1 VTVTYTITPSI
12 GGCPGTPFTAN
23 VTVNPTPTPTI
34 TSSNAD
40 MCANA
45 SPRALAATP
54 SGGTFSGSGV
64 VGSTFDPAVAGV
76 GTHTITYSIT
86 VAGCPGSVTQTITV
100 KALPVITMPSAAS
113 FCLNASCTNLVA
125 TPSGGNWSGT
135 GVVGSQFCPS
145 TAGVGNHTLTYSYT
159 DVASGCTNTG
169 TVIMTVNALP
179 VVTITSSSAPICVN
193 ASARALTATPV
204 GGTFSGTGVSGSSFN
219 PAAAGVGTHVITY
232 SYTDAGTGCSN
243 TATQTI
249 IVQDIPTVTITSSNA
264 PLCVSAGC
272 RTLSG
277 SPAGGTF
284 SGTGVSGTQFCPAT
298 AGVGNHT
305 ITYTYTDANG
315 CTNTATQTIT
325 VNALPSVSIT
335 SSSADMCSADAP
347 RNLTAS
353 PTGGAFSGP
362 GVLGSVFNPT
372 IAGAGTHTIT
382 YTYTDINGCTNS
394 TTQTI
399 IVIQSPNFVV
409 SSWTNPTTCG
419 ATDGTIILSGL
430 TPSTT
435 YNVSYNRN
443 GVPVAAVAYT
453 TNGSGILT
461 ITGLNA
467 ASYTNITVQF
477 AGVCSATVA
486 TGVTLNDPST
496 PSPTITSSNAPMC
509 INSSTRT
516 LTATPIGGTFSGP
529 GVSGS
534 TFDPAVAGVGT
545 HIITYSI
552 TVSGC
557 TGTTTQSITVNALPV
572 IVINQPDT
580 TCINDACISITA
592 TPSGGTWSGTGV
604 SGSTFCP
611 SIAGVGTHTLTYNY
625 TSPSTGCSNLLTTTA
640 TVEALPVLSITPV
653 SAQCIN
659 GTTTTLVG
667 SPAGGTFSGPG
678 VSANVFNPATAG
690 VGIHTITYSYTNP
703 TTGCS
708 NTTTTSITVN
718 ATPTVTINSSNAPL
732 CINASS
738 RTLVGSP
745 SGGSFSGPGV
755 TGSIFDPATAGV
767 GNHRILYVITNA
779 NGCTDSATQTITV
792 NALPTVT
799 ITSSNADMC
808 SLDVARNLSATP
820 VGGTFSGAG
829 VVGNVFNPSIAGV
842 GTHTIT
848 YTYTDANGCSNS
860 TTQTIIVN
868 LSPTASILTSSNP
881 TSCGSATGTITL
893 TGLTASTSYTVSY
906 NQNGV
911 PQGPFTISSNGS
923 GVLVIPNLT
932 AGSYSNI
939 TLSVGS
945 GCSAIVNGSASL
957 SDPSAPTPSFTSPN
971 TDMCINSSNRNLTA
985 SPSGGTFSGPG
996 VSGSTFNPLVAGPGN
1011 HTITYTLVV
1020 AGCTGTATQTIQVNA
1035 LPVISITPITPKCV
1049 NSACV
1054 SLVATPAG
1062 GIWSGV
1068 GVSGNTFCPSTAGIG
1083 THTLHYTYT
1092 NPSTGCTND
1101 STTVISVLALPTVTI
1116 TSSGSPICVNV
1127 APRALSATPSG
1138 GTFSGS
1144 GVIGN
1149 TFDPSVAGVGTH
1161 TITYTYTDGSGCTN
1175 STTQNILVNSTT
1187 IANITSS
1194 NAAMCLNVACRTL
1207 TATPVGGTFYGPGVS
1222 GNQFCPSIAGAGNH
1236 TIIYSFTNPN
1246 GCTDSAFQNILVNP
1260 LPSVDAGN
1268 STTVCPG
1275 TSTFIGGTPTAGG
1288 TSPFTYNW
1296 SPATNLNLTNI
1307 SNPTLTAV
1315 TTGSVLY
1322 TVTVTD
1328 NNTCTN
1334 TDTVRIFVP
1343 TQITIAATINNV
1355 TCNGAL
1361 NGSISTTVTGG
1372 TAPYIYNWSN
1382 GATTAT
1388 IGSLQAGTYTVTV
1401 SSSINACSATATYI
1415 ITQPTKVTV
1424 SHTTTPVSCFGGN
1437 NGTATLTPSGGTR
1450 PYTYLWSNGG
1460 TSSSLSSLIAGTYY
1474 ATVTDSNGCQAFD
1487 TLMVTQPTLLT
1498 LAKDSRDITCNGLC
1512 NGFIN
1517 VITSGGTVPYT
1528 YSWNSGQT
1536 TEDIASLCVGIYNIT
1551 VTDFN
1556 GCTATISDTISQP
1569 DTIAVTRVLTNVT
1582 CNGLTNGSINQTIS
1596 GGTPAY
1602 RYAWSNGATTE
1613 DLSSIGA
1620 GTYTVTITDAN
1631 NCSTTRTYTITQP
1644 TIITILANPVDVSC
1658 SGGNNGS
1665 ITLTVSGGSPSYTY
1679 TWSNGA
1685 VTQNISTLVA
1695 GTYTVTVKDVNLC
1708 EATSTITISAPSDTF
1723 VVTNTITNIVC
1734 TNPNS
1739 GAIDL
1744 TVSGGTPAY
1753 SYVWSNGANTQD
1765 ISGLPAG
1772 TYTVTISDSKLCS
1785 TIKTYTLSNPIN
1797 TVDDSIKVINR
1808 PACNR
1813 GSNGSIYVTAFG
1825 GIAPYTYLWNTGSTN
1840 DTISALRAGIYS
1852 VLITDANGCIAVDT
1866 IILSENANIEVSG
1879 VVTNVTCNG
1888 ASNGSIVQTI
1898 TGGTPPY
1905 NHRWNDG
1912 VTTINRTGLAPG
1924 TYIDTIRD
1932 FARCARIVTYTITQP
1947 KLLTCSGVTT
1957 NVSCNG
1963 SEDGIINLTPN
1974 GGTAPYTYTWSNGT
1988 TSQDLSGI
1996 TAGTYSVTV
2005 RDVNNCSTVCSFT
2018 ITQPAVISIAATQ
2031 TNVACFNGSNGT
2043 IVANVTGGTAPYT
2056 YNWSNGDNTNTADSL
2071 SAGTITLNVTDANGC
2086 SGSST
2091 FNISEPTQI
2100 DISGVVSSVL
2110 CRGGNSGAIN
2120 ITVTGGTPAYTY
2132 TWSNG
2137 ATTEDVSTLVAGTYT
2152 VTVRDS
2158 RLCEIISSFTITQ
2171 PDSALITSSTQV
2183 NVLCRGLST
2192 GSIDLTVNGGTRG
2205 YVYNWSNGAATEDLT
2220 NIPAGTYTVT
2230 VTDANNCTIT
2240 RTVTITEPAT
2250 GITATAVIS
2259 KPTCNGGSNGAIN
2272 QTISGGTPAYTHIWS
2287 NGATTE
2293 DLTGITAGIY
2303 TDTIKDASG
2312 CFRIYTYN
2320 VSENSTL
2327 SLICTKTNV
2336 TCYGSANGIVT
2347 TSVTG
2352 GRSPYTYM
2360 WSTGATTSSIS
2371 ALSPGTYTLTVMDA
2385 DSCTTQCSSIIT
2397 EPDSISLTAIVGN
2410 VACNGGNDGSIVLSV
2425 SGGIAPYRFSWSDGP
2440 TIRNRTGLTAGTYTV
2455 NVFDANNCNK
2465 ILTVVVTQPAAI
2477 NIAGVVSNV
2486 LCAGGNTGS
2495 INITATGGTSPYT
2508 YNWSNSTT
2516 SEDPSSLLA
2525 GTYTVTVTDANFC
2538 NLTRSFNVSQPDTL
2552 KVILTATTE
2561 ACLGANGSITSTT
2574 SGGTSPYTYIWSNG
2588 ATTANLSALAAG
2600 TYSVTVRDVNN
2611 CSVLSSITI
2620 RNICPPVIVDTTRHT
2635 PEDSSIVVC
2644 PRIYDLNG
2652 DPLQI
2657 TIIDCGHTHIYESVF
2672 NSDSCLLYTPLPNVH
2687 GADTLCVVVCDTS
2700 GLCDTG
2706 IVIIII
2712 DPRNEPPVA
2721 DIQHHVTTPGS
2732 PVGVNV
2738 GLSTNDPNGDPM
2750 TYSYPAGLAQPIHG
2764 TWTPTGNGTGV
2775 YTPSSTAPIGSYV
2788 DSFQYVVCDSSPYP
2802 VNVLCDTSWIY
2813 ISIVDTTNDTVNH
2826 APIANNDYATTTPT
2840 NPVVLN
2846 TLGNDRDIDGD
2857 SLVVTAISSTST
2869 PHGTWTVNPDG
2880 STTFTPNPSS
2890 LTVPGIYYDTLV
2902 YSICDV
2908 TTVMPQPLCDT
2919 AIQIVTINVAD
2930 SMVNNPPLATND
2942 YTSTP
2947 ESTPVVIN
2955 VRGNDSDP
2963 DGDALTPPTVITN
2976 PVNGTA
2982 VVDPITGNVTY
2993 TPNPNF
2999 HGVDSFQYVICDSAS
3014 IAPNPLC
3021 DTAWAFITINPVNE
3035 PPVADI
3041 QHHVTTPGSPVGVN
3055 VGLSTNDPN
3064 GDPMTYSYPAG
3075 LAQPIH
3081 GTWTPTGNGTGV
3093 YTPSSTAPI
3102 GSYVDSF
3109 QYVVCDSSPYPV
3121 NVLCDTSWI
3130 YISIVDT
3137 TNDTVNHA
3145 PIANNDY
3152 ATTTPTN
3159 PVVLNTLGN
3168 DRDIDG
3174 DSLVVTAISST
3185 STPHGTWTV
3194 NPDGST
3200 TFTPNPSSLTVPGIY
3215 YDTLVYSICDV
3226 TTVMP
3231 QPLCDTAIQIVTI
3244 NVADSMV
3251 NNPPLATNDYTS
3263 TPESTPVV
3271 INVRGNDSDPDGD
3284 ALTPPTVITNPV
3296 NGTAVV
3302 DPITG
3307 NVTYIPN
3314 FGFHGV
3320 DSFQYVIC
3328 DSASI
3333 APRPLCDTA
3342 WAFITVNPVNEPP
3355 VASNI
3360 YTSTSMNDPISL
3372 NVSLST
3378 GDPNGDPMTYSYP
3391 LTLPSNGTWTP
3402 TGNGTG
3408 IYTPDSNFVGID
3420 SFQYVVCDSSIYPVN
3435 VLCDTAWIYITVID
3449 TLNDTMNHAPE
3460 ANVDR
3465 ATTNSTTPVVLN
3477 TLGNDRDV
3485 DGDNVTVTAIS
3496 TTSTPHGTW
3505 TVNPDGSTTFTPNPS
3520 SLTVP
3525 GIYYD
3530 TLVYSIC
3537 DVTTVAPQPLCDT
3550 SIQIVTI
3557 NVIDSMPNNKP
3568 VATDDYRST
3577 PFNTPIIIVVRGN
3590 DSDPDGNP
3598 LTPPTILL
3606 PPTNGSVVVNPDGT
3620 VTYTPT
3626 SGYIG
3631 NDTFTYVICDS
3642 AILLPNP
3649 LCDTAIVYIT
3659 IYQTLDAVNDS
3670 LLTGINTPIC
3680 YDVRVNDV
3688 GTGPLTICGI
3698 SILPSNGTVSYTDTS
3713 ICYSPNTGFVGQ
3725 DTFRYVLCD
3734 TFGNTD
3740 TATVYINIILCLPP
3754 HAKAN
3759 FAGVLQ
3765 GDSITIG
3772 VVANDLLYG
3781 NPLQSIGVISG
3792 PAHGTTIIVG
3802 DSIQYIPDSSF
3813 CGTDEFIYAIKTLCG
3828 TDTAIVVIDVLC
3840 DTCIKPVAITDI
3852 YNAPGFVCEDTY
3864 SVVFNDTFNGASII
3878 TIITNGVYGVASI
3891 VGDSIRY
3898 VPAGSIAQNKIDT
3911 IYYSISNSCGSD
3923 TGMLIISMPNYP
3935 CNSNHPDIVN
3945 DYLTTC
3951 IDSCSSINILSNDFD
3966 RDGNAIRINFVLDG
3980 NHGTVTQ
3987 VDDST
3992 IIYCPDAGYTGN
4004 DTVFYQ
4010 IIDNGDPNLVNEG
4023 SFGMVF
4029 ITVDSCNNH
4038 VPVVIDSNGRPVDTL
4053 YYTINDTS
4061 VLDTCLNILDLDGD
4075 AVSSSIWITPYGD
4088 TMYFNT
4094 DTCFTYIPDS
4104 VGTFTGAIIICDS
4117 IGCDTIYIVITVTPT
4132 NIVNAGDVIAVDDN
4146 ITTGLNDPINI
4157 SILLNDSIPAGG
4169 TDTSITIITNPANG
4183 TAVLNGDGTV
4193 TYDPVD
4199 GFIGRD
4205 SFEYV
4210 LCITYPDTVLCDTAW
4225 VFINIELD
4233 SIYIPNGFSPNG
4245 DGTNDEFDI
4254 PGITNYPEAT
4264 LRVFNRWGDEVW
4276 DSKLPYVAR
4285 KWDGNNDFGN
4295 PLPDGTYYYI
4305 LDLKDGKTRIARFVV
4320 LHRGN

>member
-1 VTVTYTITPSI
+1 
-12 GGCPGTPFTAN
+12 
-23 VTVNPTPTPTI
+23 
-34 TSSNAD
+34 
-40 MCANA
+40 
-45 SPRALAATP
+45 
-54 SGGTFSGSGV
+54 
-64 VGSTFDPAVAGV
+64 
-76 GTHTITYSIT
+76 
-86 VAGCPGSVTQTITV
+86 
-100 KALPVITMPSAAS
+100 
-113 FCLNASCTNLVA
+113 
-125 TPSGGNWSGT
+125 
-135 GVVGSQFCPS
+135 
-145 TAGVGNHTLTYSYT
+145 
-159 DVASGCTNTG
+159 
-169 TVIMTVNALP
+169 
-179 VVTITSSSAPICVN
+179 
-193 ASARALTATPV
+193 
-204 GGTFSGTGVSGSSFN
+204 
-219 PAAAGVGTHVITY
+219 
-232 SYTDAGTGCSN
+232 
-243 TATQTI
+243 
-249 IVQDIPTVTITSSNA
+249 
-264 PLCVSAGC
+264 
-272 RTLSG
+272 
-277 SPAGGTF
+277 
-284 SGTGVSGTQFCPAT
+284 
-298 AGVGNHT
+298 
-305 ITYTYTDANG
+305 
-315 CTNTATQTIT
+315 
-325 VNALPSVSIT
+325 
-335 SSSADMCSADAP
+335 
-347 RNLTAS
+347 
-353 PTGGAFSGP
+353 
-362 GVLGSVFNPT
+362 
-372 IAGAGTHTIT
+372 
-382 YTYTDINGCTNS
+382 
-394 TTQTI
+394 
-399 IVIQSPNFVV
+399 
-409 SSWTNPTTCG
+409 
-419 ATDGTIILSGL
+419 
-430 TPSTT
+430 
-435 YNVSYNRN
+435 
-443 GVPVAAVAYT
+443 
-453 TNGSGILT
+453 
-461 ITGLNA
+461 
-467 ASYTNITVQF
+467 
-477 AGVCSATVA
+477 
-486 TGVTLNDPST
+486 
-496 PSPTITSSNAPMC
+496 
-509 INSSTRT
+509 
-516 LTATPIGGTFSGP
+516 
-529 GVSGS
+529 
-534 TFDPAVAGVGT
+534 
-545 HIITYSI
+545 
-552 TVSGC
+552 
-557 TGTTTQSITVNALPV
+557 
-572 IVINQPDT
+572 
-580 TCINDACISITA
+580 
-592 TPSGGTWSGTGV
+592 
-604 SGSTFCP
+604 
-611 SIAGVGTHTLTYNY
+611 
-625 TSPSTGCSNLLTTTA
+625 
-640 TVEALPVLSITPV
+640 
-653 SAQCIN
+653 
-659 GTTTTLVG
+659 
-667 SPAGGTFSGPG
+667 
-678 VSANVFNPATAG
+678 
-690 VGIHTITYSYTNP
+690 
-703 TTGCS
+703 
-708 NTTTTSITVN
+708 
-718 ATPTVTINSSNAPL
+718 
-732 CINASS
+732 
-738 RTLVGSP
+738 
-745 SGGSFSGPGV
+745 
-755 TGSIFDPATAGV
+755 
-767 GNHRILYVITNA
+767 
-779 NGCTDSATQTITV
+779 
-792 NALPTVT
+792 
-799 ITSSNADMC
+799 
-808 SLDVARNLSATP
+808 
-820 VGGTFSGAG
+820 
-829 VVGNVFNPSIAGV
+829 
-842 GTHTIT
+842 
-848 YTYTDANGCSNS
+848 
-860 TTQTIIVN
+860 
-868 LSPTASILTSSNP
+868 
-881 TSCGSATGTITL
+881 
-893 TGLTASTSYTVSY
+893 
-906 NQNGV
+906 
-911 PQGPFTISSNGS
+911 
-923 GVLVIPNLT
+923 
-932 AGSYSNI
+932 
-939 TLSVGS
+939 
-945 GCSAIVNGSASL
+945 
-957 SDPSAPTPSFTSPN
+957 
-971 TDMCINSSNRNLTA
+971 
-985 SPSGGTFSGPG
+985 
-996 VSGSTFNPLVAGPGN
+996 
-1011 HTITYTLVV
+1011 
-1020 AGCTGTATQTIQVNA
+1020 
-1035 LPVISITPITPKCV
+1035 
-1049 NSACV
+1049 
-1054 SLVATPAG
+1054 
-1062 GIWSGV
+1062 
-1068 GVSGNTFCPSTAGIG
+1068 
-1083 THTLHYTYT
+1083 
-1092 NPSTGCTND
+1092 
-1101 STTVISVLALPTVTI
+1101 
-1116 TSSGSPICVNV
+1116 
-1127 APRALSATPSG
+1127 
-1138 GTFSGS
+1138 
-1144 GVIGN
+1144 
-1149 TFDPSVAGVGTH
+1149 
-1161 TITYTYTDGSGCTN
+1161 
-1175 STTQNILVNSTT
+1175 
-1187 IANITSS
+1187 
-1194 NAAMCLNVACRTL
+1194 
-1207 TATPVGGTFYGPGVS
+1207 
-1222 GNQFCPSIAGAGNH
+1222 
-1236 TIIYSFTNPN
+1236 
-1246 GCTDSAFQNILVNP
+1246 
-1260 LPSVDAGN
+1260 
-1268 STTVCPG
+1268 
-1275 TSTFIGGTPTAGG
+1275 
-1288 TSPFTYNW
+1288 
-1296 SPATNLNLTNI
+1296 
-1307 SNPTLTAV
+1307 
-1315 TTGSVLY
+1315 
-1322 TVTVTD
+1322 
-1328 NNTCTN
+1328 
-1334 TDTVRIFVP
+1334 
-1343 TQITIAATINNV
+1343 
-1355 TCNGAL
+1355 
-1361 NGSISTTVTGG
+1361 
-1372 TAPYIYNWSN
+1372 
-1382 GATTAT
+1382 
-1388 IGSLQAGTYTVTV
+1388 
-1401 SSSINACSATATYI
+1401 
-1415 ITQPTKVTV
+1415 
-1424 SHTTTPVSCFGGN
+1424 
-1437 NGTATLTPSGGTR
+1437 
-1450 PYTYLWSNGG
+1450 
-1460 TSSSLSSLIAGTYY
+1460 
-1474 ATVTDSNGCQAFD
+1474 
-1487 TLMVTQPTLLT
+1487 
-1498 LAKDSRDITCNGLC
+1498 
-1512 NGFIN
+1512 
-1517 VITSGGTVPYT
+1517 
-1528 YSWNSGQT
+1528 
-1536 TEDIASLCVGIYNIT
+1536 
-1551 VTDFN
+1551 
-1556 GCTATISDTISQP
+1556 
-1569 DTIAVTRVLTNVT
+1569 
-1582 CNGLTNGSINQTIS
+1582 
-1596 GGTPAY
+1596 
-1602 RYAWSNGATTE
+1602 
-1613 DLSSIGA
+1613 
-1620 GTYTVTITDAN
+1620 
-1631 NCSTTRTYTITQP
+1631 
-1644 TIITILANPVDVSC
+1644 
-1658 SGGNNGS
+1658 
-1665 ITLTVSGGSPSYTY
+1665 
-1679 TWSNGA
+1679 
-1685 VTQNISTLVA
+1685 
-1695 GTYTVTVKDVNLC
+1695 
-1708 EATSTITISAPSDTF
+1708 
-1723 VVTNTITNIVC
+1723 
-1734 TNPNS
+1734 
-1739 GAIDL
+1739 
-1744 TVSGGTPAY
+1744 
-1753 SYVWSNGANTQD
+1753 
-1765 ISGLPAG
+1765 
-1772 TYTVTISDSKLCS
+1772 
-1785 TIKTYTLSNPIN
+1785 
-1797 TVDDSIKVINR
+1797 
-1808 PACNR
+1808 
-1813 GSNGSIYVTAFG
+1813 
-1825 GIAPYTYLWNTGSTN
+1825 
-1840 DTISALRAGIYS
+1840 
-1852 VLITDANGCIAVDT
+1852 
-1866 IILSENANIEVSG
+1866 
-1879 VVTNVTCNG
+1879 
-1888 ASNGSIVQTI
+1888 
-1898 TGGTPPY
+1898 
-1905 NHRWNDG
+1905 
-1912 VTTINRTGLAPG
+1912 
-1924 TYIDTIRD
+1924 
-1932 FARCARIVTYTITQP
+1932 
-1947 KLLTCSGVTT
+1947 
-1957 NVSCNG
+1957 
-1963 SEDGIINLTPN
+1963 
-1974 GGTAPYTYTWSNGT
+1974 
-1988 TSQDLSGI
+1988 
-1996 TAGTYSVTV
+1996 
-2005 RDVNNCSTVCSFT
+2005 
-2018 ITQPAVISIAATQ
+2018 
-2031 TNVACFNGSNGT
+2031 
-2043 IVANVTGGTAPYT
+2043 
-2056 YNWSNGDNTNTADSL
+2056 
-2071 SAGTITLNVTDANGC
+2071 
-2086 SGSST
+2086 
-2091 FNISEPTQI
+2091 
-2100 DISGVVSSVL
+2100 
-2110 CRGGNSGAIN
+2110 
-2120 ITVTGGTPAYTY
+2120 
-2132 TWSNG
+2132 
-2137 ATTEDVSTLVAGTYT
+2137 
-2152 VTVRDS
+2152 
-2158 RLCEIISSFTITQ
+2158 
-2171 PDSALITSSTQV
+2171 
-2183 NVLCRGLST
+2183 
-2192 GSIDLTVNGGTRG
+2192 
-2205 YVYNWSNGAATEDLT
+2205 
-2220 NIPAGTYTVT
+2220 
-2230 VTDANNCTIT
+2230 
-2240 RTVTITEPAT
+2240 
-2250 GITATAVIS
+2250 
-2259 KPTCNGGSNGAIN
+2259 
-2272 QTISGGTPAYTHIWS
+2272 
-2287 NGATTE
+2287 
-2293 DLTGITAGIY
+2293 
-2303 TDTIKDASG
+2303 
-2312 CFRIYTYN
+2312 
-2320 VSENSTL
+2320 
-2327 SLICTKTNV
+2327 
-2336 TCYGSANGIVT
+2336 
-2347 TSVTG
+2347 
-2352 GRSPYTYM
+2352 
-2360 WSTGATTSSIS
+2360 
-2371 ALSPGTYTLTVMDA
+2371 
-2385 DSCTTQCSSIIT
+2385 
-2397 EPDSISLTAIVGN
+2397 
-2410 VACNGGNDGSIVLSV
+2410 
-2425 SGGIAPYRFSWSDGP
+2425 
-2440 TIRNRTGLTAGTYTV
+2440 
-2455 NVFDANNCNK
+2455 
-2465 ILTVVVTQPAAI
+2465 
-2477 NIAGVVSNV
+2477 
-2486 LCAGGNTGS
+2486 
-2495 INITATGGTSPYT
+2495 
-2508 YNWSNSTT
+2508 
-2516 SEDPSSLLA
+2516 
-2525 GTYTVTVTDANFC
+2525 
-2538 NLTRSFNVSQPDTL
+2538 
-2552 KVILTATTE
+2552 
-2561 ACLGANGSITSTT
+2561 
-2574 SGGTSPYTYIWSNG
+2574 
-2588 ATTANLSALAAG
+2588 
-2600 TYSVTVRDVNN
+2600 
-2611 CSVLSSITI
+2611 
-2620 RNICPPVIVDTTRHT
+2620 
-2635 PEDSSIVVC
+2635 
-2644 PRIYDLNG
+2644 
-2652 DPLQI
+2652 
-2657 TIIDCGHTHIYESVF
+2657 
-2672 NSDSCLLYTPLPNVH
+2672 
-2687 GADTLCVVVCDTS
+2687 
-2700 GLCDTG
+2700 
-2706 IVIIII
+2706 
-2712 DPRNEPPVA
+2712 
-2721 DIQHHVTTPGS
+2721 
-2732 PVGVNV
+2732 
-2738 GLSTNDPNGDPM
+2738 
-2750 TYSYPAGLAQPIHG
+2750 
-2764 TWTPTGNGTGV
+2764 
-2775 YTPSSTAPIGSYV
+2775 
-2788 DSFQYVVCDSSPYP
+2788 
-2802 VNVLCDTSWIY
+2802 
-2813 ISIVDTTNDTVNH
+2813 
-2826 APIANNDYATTTPT
+2826 
-2840 NPVVLN
+2840 
-2846 TLGNDRDIDGD
+2846 
-2857 SLVVTAISSTST
+2857 
-2869 PHGTWTVNPDG
+2869 
-2880 STTFTPNPSS
+2880 
-2890 LTVPGIYYDTLV
+2890 
-2902 YSICDV
+2902 
-2908 TTVMPQPLCDT
+2908 MPQPLCDT

-2942 YTSTP
+2942 YTNTA
-2947 ESTPVVIN
+2947 ENTPVVIN

-3333 APRPLCDTA
+3333 APRPLCDRA
-3342 WAFITVNPVNEPP
+3342 WAFITINPVNEPP